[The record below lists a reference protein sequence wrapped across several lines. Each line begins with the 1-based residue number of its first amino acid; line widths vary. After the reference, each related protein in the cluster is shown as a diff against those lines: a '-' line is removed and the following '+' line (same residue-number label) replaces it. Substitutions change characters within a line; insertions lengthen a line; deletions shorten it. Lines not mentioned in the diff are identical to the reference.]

1 MRHDAGVKVSGV
13 SPSFEQDGTARR
25 RRAPSMLLAGALVAP
40 AVSCAGATPATS
52 TESAAKVQRSGPG
65 TVEAT
70 STTDPARVV
79 CDRVAEDFSGSTVG
93 EFPAGWRVHGEDDP
107 SRILDKSLYVV
118 EEQAGGRVLH
128 AKFVGETVTVALVIK
143 DWSLAGYPI
152 LEWRWKAVSLPDG
165 GKETDSS
172 LNDTGAA
179 VYAIWHVG
187 FPFHLRG
194 IKYAWSST
202 LPVGTR
208 SSKRLGYDQ
217 MLVVESG
224 KEHVGSWQTVR
235 VDVAK
240 HYQAFFGRDDLP
252 SPTGI
257 AVMTDADATSS
268 QAEAYYADF
277 RLCRVE
283 QGSGRSAPVEN

>member
-1 MRHDAGVKVSGV
+1 VAQAVV
-13 SPSFEQDGTARR
+13 
-25 RRAPSMLLAGALVAP
+25 AGALATA
-40 AVSCAGATPATS
+40 AVTVGCAGAAS
-52 TESAAKVQRSGPG
+52 TTEAESAAHVQRSDG
-65 TVEAT
+65 T
-70 STTDPARVV
+70 TTASPLPVASSQVV
-79 CDRVAEDFSGSTVG
+79 CDRIVEDFSGSKIG

-107 SRILDKSLYVV
+107 AGVLDKSLYVV
-118 EEQAGGRVLH
+118 EEQEGQRVLH
-128 AKFVGETVTVALVIK
+128 AKFLRETVTIALVVE
-143 DWSLAGYPI
+143 DWSLAQRPV
-152 LEWRWKAVSLPDG
+152 LQWRWKAVHLPVG

-208 SSKRLGYDQ
+208 SSKRLGHDQ

-224 KEHVGSWQTVR
+224 NEHVGSWQTVR
-235 VDVAK
+235 VDVRV
-240 HYQAFFGRDDLP
+240 HYRTFFGRDDSA

-283 QGSGRSAPVEN
+283 QASGRSAPTRR